1 MKRKLTGL
9 LQLSAW
15 VMIGLLAVDIG
26 IQLGR
31 INQNGDLKQGW
42 EADEWLGRIVNAA
55 SDLACPAAAYARKKD
70 SRELI
75 SEYYPSR
82 EDLEAVANE
91 NSAALLEDMEGENA
105 QALREAE
112 AETTAPVT
120 ETEADDGQEENQ
132 YVETL
137 AGVPTGE
144 IYSEKSLM
152 DYDFLLSHFYLVD
165 PSTAASPSL
174 IDGTELLQQ
183 DMTVDL
189 SGDEPKILIY
199 HTHSQEGY
207 ADSKA
212 GNPEDTV
219 VGVGSELAE
228 ILEEKY
234 GVSVYHD
241 LSVYDMQDGKEDRN
255 QAYSQAAVSVQNILN
270 ENPSIEVVLDLHR
283 DGVPDDVH
291 LATEIN
297 GKETAQIMFL
307 NGLCRDSNGD
317 DNNFI
322 GNPNLE
328 GNLAF
333 SLQLQLKAK
342 AYFPDFVRHIYLRAY
357 RYNMHFKPRSLLVEV
372 GAQNNTV
379 AEAKNAMEPLAD
391 ILYAVLAGK

>member
-42 EADEWLGRIVNAA
+42 DADEWLGRIVNTA